1 MTRRYLAIAMGGAF
15 GAALRWAVAAA
26 WNHGGAFPWPTFAV
40 NVVGCG
46 ALGVVLAEEWGHP
59 RSHLAL
65 HDFAGIGFC
74 GGLTTFS
81 TFAVESVDL
90 VDAGRTW
97 LAFRYVVASL
107 AAGLGAYILAGEST
121 RRVRARFGPE
131 AAPSALALPLEEEP

>member
-1 MTRRYLAIAMGGAF
+1 MSPGMYVPMWIARRI
-15 GAALRWAVAAA
+15 
-26 WNHGGAFPWPTFAV
+26 
-40 NVVGCG
+40 
-46 ALGVVLAEEWGHP
+46 
-59 RSHLAL
+59 RSTTSSY
-65 HDFAGIGFC
+65 AGESS
-74 GGLTTFS
+74 TFS